1 MRNERQHA
9 AMDEESLV
17 QLATRVPKD
26 LHRKVKV
33 HCVKSDVSVMAFVVQ
48 ALAEKLKR
56 DTSARQRVA

>member
-1 MRNERQHA
+1 
-9 AMDEESLV
+9 MDEESLV

-33 HCVKSDVSVMAFVVQ
+33 HCVKSDVSVMGFVVQ